1 MLLNEYN
8 AEAQNPRPEHI
19 PKGLPFN
26 LWFKIQRKTLL
37 ALENTT
43 LSVCLTSRS
52 IIRKPSLTPFSGR
65 QALKGSFQAACP
77 A

>member
-8 AEAQNPRPEHI
+8 AEAQNPRPKNI

-43 LSVCLTSRS
+43 FSVCLTSHS
-52 IIRKPSLTPFSGR
+52 IICKRSSATLLL
-65 QALKGSFQAACP
+65 QAGP
-77 A
+77 REV